1 LGRVFAE
8 ALQESAQGYPLCPP
22 AAVESSEL
30 PVGNSAAPQTDA
42 VPGNFVSAQYE
53 SDCARF
59 VSEAKTLAHR
69 RASALERA
77 LAAV

>member
-30 PVGNSAAPQTDA
+30 PVGNGAAQTDA